1 MTQFKIR
8 PCLSFML
15 SRSAFA
21 ALAVVFLF
29 TAGQAQA
36 QNQAQNEAQNEARND
51 ETTQALPE
59 SEKRTASAGF
69 SEPAYV
75 TTNSSKHKRDPYE
88 NWNRKVFAFN
98 ETLDRWILKP
108 IAQTYR
114 AIMPEFADRGVTNV
128 FSNLG
133 ELSNLTNSALQLKL
147 ESAVVAA
154 GRFTFNTVF
163 GLAGL
168 FDVATAWDL
177 PERPED
183 FGQTLGYWGSGAGAY
198 LMLPVLGPSNPRDF
212 AGFGIDSFVLPSTWD
227 EIESPYNVYARVVEI
242 VDFRADLIPAEKLIS
257 GDRYVFVRN
266 AYMQRR
272 EFLIN
277 DGKVQR
283 DPFAADEGDDLML
296 DDF

>member
-1 MTQFKIR
+1 
-8 PCLSFML
+8 ML
-15 SRSAFA
+15 LLAF
-21 ALAVVFLF
+21 
-29 TAGQAQA
+29 GQAQA
-36 QNQAQNEAQNEARND
+36 QEL
-51 ETTQALPE
+51 TQIAGQ
-59 SEKRTASAGF
+59 RASAGF
-69 SEPAYV
+69 AEPAPL

-98 ETLDRWILKP
+98 EDLDRWLLKP
-108 IAQTYR
+108 IAQSYR
-114 AIMPEFADRGVTNV
+114 MIMPEFVDRGVTNV

-133 ELSNLTNSALQLKL
+133 EVSSFTNSVLQLKL

-163 GLAGL
+163 GLAGV

-183 FGQTLGYWGSGAGAY
+183 FGQTLGYWGSGAGTY

-212 AGFGIDSFVLPSTWD
+212 AGFGVDSFLLPSTRD
-227 EIESPYNVYARVVEI
+227 AIESPYSGYARGVQI
-242 VDFRADLIPAEKLIS
+242 VDIRADLIPAEKLIS

-272 EFLIN
+272 DFLIS
-277 DGKVQR
+277 DGKAQR
-283 DPFAADEGDDLML
+283 DPFAADDSDELML
-296 DDF
+296 DGF

>member
-1 MTQFKIR
+1 MIQCNRR
-8 PCLSFML
+8 PCSLLVLPRGALITLAWML
-15 SRSAFA
+15 LLAF
-21 ALAVVFLF
+21 
-29 TAGQAQA
+29 GQAQA
-36 QNQAQNEAQNEARND
+36 QEL
-51 ETTQALPE
+51 TQIAGQ
-59 SEKRTASAGF
+59 RASAGF
-69 SEPAYV
+69 AEPAPL

-98 ETLDRWILKP
+98 EDLDRWLLKP
-108 IAQTYR
+108 IAQSYR
-114 AIMPEFADRGVTNV
+114 MIMPEFVDRGVTNV

-133 ELSNLTNSALQLKL
+133 EVSSFTNSVLQLKL

-163 GLAGL
+163 GLAGV

-183 FGQTLGYWGSGAGAY
+183 FGQTLGYWGSGAGTY

-212 AGFGIDSFVLPSTWD
+212 AGFGVDSFLLPSTRD
-227 EIESPYNVYARVVEI
+227 AIESPNSGNARGVQI
-242 VDFRADLIPAEKLIS
+242 VDIRADLIPAEKLIS

-272 EFLIN
+272 DFLIS
-277 DGKVQR
+277 DGKAQR
-283 DPFAADEGDDLML
+283 DPFAADDSDELML
-296 DDF
+296 DGF

>member
-1 MTQFKIR
+1 MTQFNLW
-8 PCLSFML
+8 PCSLFML
-15 SRSAFA
+15 PRGVLATLALILLFA
-21 ALAVVFLF
+21 S
-29 TAGQAQA
+29 GQAQA
-36 QNQAQNEAQNEARND
+36 QASIQAQES
-51 ETTQALPE
+51 TQ
-59 SEKRTASAGF
+59 TAEQRVSAGF
-69 SEPAYV
+69 TESAPL

-88 NWNRKVFAFN
+88 NWNRKMFAFN
-98 ETLDRWILKP
+98 EGLDRWFLKP
-108 IAQTYR
+108 IAQSYR
-114 AIMPEFADRGVTNV
+114 AIMPEFVDRGVTNV

-133 ELSNLTNSALQLKL
+133 EVSNFTNSVLQLKL

-163 GLAGL
+163 GLAGM

-177 PERPED
+177 LERPED
-183 FGQTLGYWGSGAGAY
+183 FGQTLGYWGSGAGSY

-212 AGFGIDSFVLPSTWD
+212 SGFGIDSFVLPSTWD
-227 EIESPYNVYARVVEI
+227 EIESPYNVYARGVQI
-242 VDFRADLIPAEKLIS
+242 VDIRADLIPAEKLIS

-272 EFLIN
+272 DFLIN

-283 DPFAADEGDDLML
+283 DPFAADDSDDLML

>member
-1 MTQFKIR
+1 MIQFNLR
-8 PCLSFML
+8 SCSLFWHSRGALVMLAWMLLS
-15 SRSAFA
+15 A
-21 ALAVVFLF
+21 
-29 TAGQAQA
+29 AGQAQA
-36 QNQAQNEAQNEARND
+36 S
-51 ETTQALPE
+51 TQTPE
-59 SEKRTASAGF
+59 QKASAGF
-69 SEPAYV
+69 TESEPL

-98 ETLDRWILKP
+98 ESLDRWLLKP
-108 IAQTYR
+108 IAQSYR
-114 AIMPEFADRGVTNV
+114 AIMPDFADRGVTNV

-133 ELSNLTNSALQLKL
+133 ELRNFTNSVLQLKL

-163 GLAGL
+163 GLAGV

-198 LMLPVLGPSNPRDF
+198 LMLPLLGPSNPRDL
-212 AGFGIDSFVLPSTWD
+212 AGFGVDRFALPSTWD
-227 EIESPYNVYARVVEI
+227 EIESPYNGYARGLQL
-242 VDFRADLIPAEKLIS
+242 VDLRADLIPAEKLIS
-257 GDRYVFVRN
+257 GDRYVFFRN

-283 DPFAADEGDDLML
+283 DPFAADDSEDLML

>member
-1 MTQFKIR
+1 MIQCNRR
-8 PCLSFML
+8 PCSLLVLPRGALITLAWML
-15 SRSAFA
+15 LLAF
-21 ALAVVFLF
+21 
-29 TAGQAQA
+29 GQAQA
-36 QNQAQNEAQNEARND
+36 QEL
-51 ETTQALPE
+51 TQIAGQ
-59 SEKRTASAGF
+59 RASAGF
-69 SEPAYV
+69 AEPAPL

-98 ETLDRWILKP
+98 EDLDRWLLKP
-108 IAQTYR
+108 IAQSYR
-114 AIMPEFADRGVTNV
+114 MIMPEFVDRGVTNV

-133 ELSNLTNSALQLKL
+133 EVSSFTNSVLQLKL

-163 GLAGL
+163 GLAGV

-183 FGQTLGYWGSGAGAY
+183 FGQTLGYWGSGAGTY

-212 AGFGIDSFVLPSTWD
+212 AGFGVDSFLLPSTRD
-227 EIESPYNVYARVVEI
+227 AIESPYSGYARGVQI
-242 VDFRADLIPAEKLIS
+242 VDIRADLIPAEKLIS

-272 EFLIN
+272 DFLIS
-277 DGKVQR
+277 DGKAQR
-283 DPFAADEGDDLML
+283 DPFAADDSDELML
-296 DDF
+296 DGF

>member
-1 MTQFKIR
+1 MIQFSLR
-8 PCLSFML
+8 PCSRLVLPCGALITLTLML
-15 SRSAFA
+15 LFA
-21 ALAVVFLF
+21 S
-29 TAGQAQA
+29 GQAQA
-36 QNQAQNEAQNEARND
+36 QES
-51 ETTQALPE
+51 TQ
-59 SEKRTASAGF
+59 TADQRVSAGF
-69 SEPAYV
+69 TESAPL

-98 ETLDRWILKP
+98 ESLDRWLLKP

-133 ELSNLTNSALQLKL
+133 ELGNFTNSVLQLKL

-163 GLAGL
+163 GLAGV

-183 FGQTLGYWGSGAGAY
+183 FGQTLGHWGAGAGSY

-212 AGFGIDSFVLPSTWD
+212 AGFGVDSFLLPSSWD
-227 EIESPYNVYARVVEI
+227 EIENPYNGYARGLQL
-242 VDFRADLIPAEKLIS
+242 VDVRADLIPVEKLIS
-257 GDRYVFVRN
+257 GDRYVFFRN

-272 EFLIN
+272 DFLIN

-283 DPFAADEGDDLML
+283 DPFAADDSDDLML

>member
-1 MTQFKIR
+1 MTQCNRR
-8 PCLSFML
+8 PCSLLVLPRGALITLAWML
-15 SRSAFA
+15 LLAF
-21 ALAVVFLF
+21 
-29 TAGQAQA
+29 GQAQA
-36 QNQAQNEAQNEARND
+36 QEL
-51 ETTQALPE
+51 TQIAGQ
-59 SEKRTASAGF
+59 RASAGF
-69 SEPAYV
+69 AEPAPL

-98 ETLDRWILKP
+98 EDLDRWLLKP
-108 IAQTYR
+108 IAQSYR
-114 AIMPEFADRGVTNV
+114 MIMPEFVDRGVTNV

-133 ELSNLTNSALQLKL
+133 EVSSFTNSVLQLKL

-163 GLAGL
+163 GLAGV

-183 FGQTLGYWGSGAGAY
+183 FGQTLGYWGSGAGTY

-212 AGFGIDSFVLPSTWD
+212 AGFGVDSFLLPSTRD
-227 EIESPYNVYARVVEI
+227 AIESPYSGYARGVQI
-242 VDFRADLIPAEKLIS
+242 VDIRADLIPAEKLIS

-272 EFLIN
+272 DFLIS
-277 DGKVQR
+277 DGKAQR
-283 DPFAADEGDDLML
+283 DPFAADDSDELML
-296 DDF
+296 DGF

>member
-1 MTQFKIR
+1 MIQFNLR
-8 PCLSFML
+8 PCLSFVL
-15 SRSAFA
+15 SRGVFVT
-21 ALAVVFLF
+21 LAVVLLF
-29 TAGQAQA
+29 AAGQAQA
-36 QNQAQNEAQNEARND
+36 QSPVQSEARNQAQGQAS
-51 ETTQALPE
+51 TQTLPE
-59 SEKRTASAGF
+59 SEKRTI
-69 SEPAYV
+69 
-75 TTNSSKHKRDPYE
+75 NSSKHKRDPYE

-128 FSNLG
+128 FSNLR
-133 ELSNLTNSALQLKL
+133 EISNLTNSLLQLKL
-147 ESAVVAA
+147 ESAVVAG

-227 EIESPYNVYARVVEI
+227 EIESPYNVYARVVEV

-283 DPFAADEGDDLML
+283 DPFAADESDDLML

>member
-1 MTQFKIR
+1 MIQCNLW
-8 PCLSFML
+8 PCALFVLPRGVLATLML
-15 SRSAFA
+15 L
-21 ALAVVFLF
+21 LAS
-29 TAGQAQA
+29 GQAQA
-36 QNQAQNEAQNEARND
+36 QEP
-51 ETTQALPE
+51 T
-59 SEKRTASAGF
+59 RTADQRASAEF
-69 SEPAYV
+69 TESAPS
-75 TTNSSKHKRDPYE
+75 TTNFNKHKRDPYE

-98 ETLDRWILKP
+98 EGLDRLLLKP
-108 IAQTYR
+108 IAQSYR
-114 AIMPEFADRGVTNV
+114 AIMPEFVDRSVTNV

-133 ELSNLTNSALQLKL
+133 ELSNFTNSVLQLKL

-163 GLAGL
+163 GLAGV

-183 FGQTLGYWGSGAGAY
+183 FGQTFGYWGSGAGSY

-212 AGFGIDSFVLPSTWD
+212 AGFGVDSFLLPSTWD
-227 EIESPYNVYARVVEI
+227 EIDSSYNAYARGVQI
-242 VDFRADLIPAEKLIS
+242 VDIRADLIPAEKLIS
-257 GDRYVFVRN
+257 GDRYVFFRN

-272 EFLIN
+272 DFLIN
-277 DGKVQR
+277 DGEVQR

>member
-1 MTQFKIR
+1 MTQFNLW
-8 PCLSFML
+8 PCSLFML
-15 SRSAFA
+15 PRGVLATLVLILLFA
-21 ALAVVFLF
+21 S
-29 TAGQAQA
+29 GQAQA
-36 QNQAQNEAQNEARND
+36 QASIQAQES
-51 ETTQALPE
+51 TQ
-59 SEKRTASAGF
+59 TAEQRVSAGF
-69 SEPAYV
+69 TESAPL

-98 ETLDRWILKP
+98 EGLDRWFLKP
-108 IAQTYR
+108 IAQSYR
-114 AIMPEFADRGVTNV
+114 AIMPEFVDRGVTNA

-133 ELSNLTNSALQLKL
+133 EVSNFTNSVLQLKL

-163 GLAGL
+163 GLAGV

-183 FGQTLGYWGSGAGAY
+183 FGQTLGHWGSGAGSY

-212 AGFGIDSFVLPSTWD
+212 AGFGVDSFLLPSSWD
-227 EIESPYNVYARVVEI
+227 EIESPYNGYARGLQL
-242 VDFRADLIPAEKLIS
+242 VDVRADLIPAEKLIS

-266 AYMQRR
+266 AFMQRR

-283 DPFAADEGDDLML
+283 DPFAADESEDLML

>member
-1 MTQFKIR
+1 MTQCNRR
-8 PCLSFML
+8 PCSLLVLPRGALITLAWML
-15 SRSAFA
+15 LLAF
-21 ALAVVFLF
+21 
-29 TAGQAQA
+29 GQAQA
-36 QNQAQNEAQNEARND
+36 QES
-51 ETTQALPE
+51 TQIAGQ
-59 SEKRTASAGF
+59 RASAGF
-69 SEPAYV
+69 AEPAPL

-98 ETLDRWILKP
+98 EDLDRWLLKP
-108 IAQTYR
+108 IAQSYR
-114 AIMPEFADRGVTNV
+114 MIMPEFVDRGVTNV

-133 ELSNLTNSALQLKL
+133 EVSSFTNSVLQLKL

-163 GLAGL
+163 GLAGV

-183 FGQTLGYWGSGAGAY
+183 FGQTLGYWGSGAGTY

-212 AGFGIDSFVLPSTWD
+212 AGFGVDSFLLPSTRD
-227 EIESPYNVYARVVEI
+227 AIESPYSGYARGVQI
-242 VDFRADLIPAEKLIS
+242 VDIRADLIPAEKLIS

-272 EFLIN
+272 DFLIS
-277 DGKVQR
+277 DGKAQR
-283 DPFAADEGDDLML
+283 DPFAADDSDELML
-296 DDF
+296 DGF

>member
-1 MTQFKIR
+1 MIQFSLR
-8 PCLSFML
+8 PCSRLVLSCGALITLTLML
-15 SRSAFA
+15 LFA
-21 ALAVVFLF
+21 S
-29 TAGQAQA
+29 GQAQA
-36 QNQAQNEAQNEARND
+36 QES
-51 ETTQALPE
+51 TQTADQ
-59 SEKRTASAGF
+59 RASAGF
-69 SEPAYV
+69 TESAPL

-98 ETLDRWILKP
+98 ESLDRWLLKP

-133 ELSNLTNSALQLKL
+133 ELGNFTNSVLQLKL

-163 GLAGL
+163 GLAGV

-183 FGQTLGYWGSGAGAY
+183 FGQTLGHWGAGAGSY

-212 AGFGIDSFVLPSTWD
+212 AGFGVDSFLLPSSWD
-227 EIESPYNVYARVVEI
+227 EIESPYNGYARGLQL
-242 VDFRADLIPAEKLIS
+242 VDVRSDLIPAEKLIS

-266 AYMQRR
+266 AFMQRR

-283 DPFAADEGDDLML
+283 DPFAADDSDDLML

>member
-1 MTQFKIR
+1 MIQFSLR
-8 PCLSFML
+8 PCSRLVFSCGALITLTLML
-15 SRSAFA
+15 LFA
-21 ALAVVFLF
+21 S
-29 TAGQAQA
+29 GQAQA
-36 QNQAQNEAQNEARND
+36 QES
-51 ETTQALPE
+51 TQ
-59 SEKRTASAGF
+59 TADQRVSAGF
-69 SEPAYV
+69 TESAPL

-98 ETLDRWILKP
+98 ESLDRWLLKP

-133 ELSNLTNSALQLKL
+133 ELGNFTNSVLQLKL

-163 GLAGL
+163 GLAGV

-183 FGQTLGYWGSGAGAY
+183 FGQTLGHWGAGAGSY

-212 AGFGIDSFVLPSTWD
+212 AGFGVDSFLLPSSWD
-227 EIESPYNVYARVVEI
+227 EIENPYNGYARGLQL
-242 VDFRADLIPAEKLIS
+242 VDVRADLIPVEKLIS
-257 GDRYVFVRN
+257 GDRYVFFRN

-272 EFLIN
+272 DFLIN

-283 DPFAADEGDDLML
+283 DPFAADDSDDLML

>member
-1 MTQFKIR
+1 MIQCNLWPYSLFVR
-8 PCLSFML
+8 PRGALL
-15 SRSAFA
+15 TLAWVLLLAF
-21 ALAVVFLF
+21 
-29 TAGQAQA
+29 GQAQA
-36 QNQAQNEAQNEARND
+36 QEP
-51 ETTQALPE
+51 TQTADQ
-59 SEKRTASAGF
+59 RASAEF
-69 SEPAYV
+69 TESAPL

-98 ETLDRWILKP
+98 EGLDRLLLKP
-108 IAQTYR
+108 IAQSYR
-114 AIMPEFADRGVTNV
+114 AIMPEFVDRSVTNV

-133 ELSNLTNSALQLKL
+133 EVSNFTNSVLQLKL

-163 GLAGL
+163 GLAGV

-183 FGQTLGYWGSGAGAY
+183 FGQTLGRWGSGAGSY

-212 AGFGIDSFVLPSTWD
+212 AGFGVDSFLLPSAWD
-227 EIESPYNVYARVVEI
+227 EIDSSYNAYARGVQI
-242 VDFRADLIPAEKLIS
+242 VDIRADLIPAEKLIS
-257 GDRYVFVRN
+257 GDRYVFFRN

-272 EFLIN
+272 DFLIN
-277 DGKVQR
+277 DGEVQR
-283 DPFAADEGDDLML
+283 DPFAADESDDLML

>member
-1 MTQFKIR
+1 MIQFSLR
-8 PCLSFML
+8 PCSRLVLPCGALITLTLML
-15 SRSAFA
+15 LFA
-21 ALAVVFLF
+21 S
-29 TAGQAQA
+29 GQAQA
-36 QNQAQNEAQNEARND
+36 QES
-51 ETTQALPE
+51 TQ
-59 SEKRTASAGF
+59 TADQRVSAGF
-69 SEPAYV
+69 TESAPL

-98 ETLDRWILKP
+98 ESLDRWLLKP

-133 ELSNLTNSALQLKL
+133 ELGNFTNSVLQLKL

-163 GLAGL
+163 GLAGV

-183 FGQTLGYWGSGAGAY
+183 FGQTLGHWGAGAGSY

-212 AGFGIDSFVLPSTWD
+212 AGFGVDSFLLPSSWD
-227 EIESPYNVYARVVEI
+227 EIEDPYSGYARGLQL
-242 VDFRADLIPAEKLIS
+242 VDVRADLIPVEKLIS
-257 GDRYVFVRN
+257 GDRYVFFRN

-272 EFLIN
+272 DFLIN

-283 DPFAADEGDDLML
+283 DPFAADDSDDLML